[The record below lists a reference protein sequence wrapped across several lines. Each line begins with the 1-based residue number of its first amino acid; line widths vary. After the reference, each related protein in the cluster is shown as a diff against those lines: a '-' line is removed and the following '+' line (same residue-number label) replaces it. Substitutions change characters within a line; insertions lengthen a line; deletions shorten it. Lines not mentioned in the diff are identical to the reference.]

1 MDKNNNVSVMLVPCL
16 NSVLKYSV
24 SPIRHFGT
32 GSSYGLYVISVRNW
46 GMGSTAFLYGIKI
59 WTVPLSVG
67 LKQGG
72 WCRARPWSREGGGST
87 PKTLSTI
94 FILVSQNAQ
103 KTSKIPLQMQQWV
116 INCDKRWRL
125 LGVMFLLFFRILL
138 HCIVHTVSF
147 YLIKNHLNSLRNTQ
161 SLLVTNDVAV
171 DPLELL
177 HRFMQL

>member
-46 GMGSTAFLYGIKI
+46 DMGCTAFRYGIEIWAVRHFGTELRYGLYVISVRNWGMGCTAFLHGIKI
-59 WTVPLSVG
+59 WTVPLSVD

-72 WCRARPWSREGGGST
+72 WCRVRPWSREGGGST

-94 FILVSQNAQ
+94 YILVSQNAQ

-125 LGVMFLLFFRILL
+125 LGVMF
-138 HCIVHTVSF
+138 
-147 YLIKNHLNSLRNTQ
+147 
-161 SLLVTNDVAV
+161 
-171 DPLELL
+171 
-177 HRFMQL
+177 